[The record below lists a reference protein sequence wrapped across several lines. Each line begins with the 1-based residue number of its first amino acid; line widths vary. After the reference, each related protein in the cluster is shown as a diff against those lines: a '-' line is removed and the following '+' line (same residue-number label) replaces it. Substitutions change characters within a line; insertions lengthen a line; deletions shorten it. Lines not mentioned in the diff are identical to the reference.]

1 MSGELGVVK
10 TYADLHA
17 IVRQRVADLN
27 VSHASVD
34 HVAGLNDG
42 YFGKLMARMKHLGPQ
57 TMPLVLCALGIKL
70 VAVVDVEAQEAY
82 TKRMPTRETAGKKMP
97 AEKAAKTNADMQIV
111 TCAGGSGCELSS
123 CSGCLRRSGSAR
135 RVMLRKCAGGRNERT
150 ARQLNGNRR

>member
-57 TMPLVLCALGIKL
+57 TLGIKL

-82 TKRMPTRETAGKKMP
+82 TKRMPTRETAGNKMP
-97 AEKAAKTNADMQIV
+97 AIESRKNKRRYANRDSRWGQRLRAVQLLGMSPTQRQRSARHAAKMRWRA
-111 TCAGGSGCELSS
+111 
-123 CSGCLRRSGSAR
+123 
-135 RVMLRKCAGGRNERT
+135 K
-150 ARQLNGNRR
+150 

>member
-42 YFGKLMARMKHLGPQ
+42 YFGKLMARMKHIGPQ

-82 TKRMPTRETAGKKMP
+82 TKRMPTRETAGNK
-97 AEKAAKTNADMQIV
+97 
-111 TCAGGSGCELSS
+111 
-123 CSGCLRRSGSAR
+123 SGSLASSA
-135 RVMLRKCAGGRNERT
+135 KNSTCSPIFC
-150 ARQLNGNRR
+150 

>member
-82 TKRMPTRETAGKKMP
+82 TKRMPTRETAGNKMP
-97 AEKAAKTNADMQIV
+97 AIESRKNKRRYANRDFALGAAVASCPAARDVSDAAAALGASCCENAL
-111 TCAGGSGCELSS
+111 AGEMSG
-123 CSGCLRRSGSAR
+123 
-135 RVMLRKCAGGRNERT
+135 
-150 ARQLNGNRR
+150 QPGN